1 MNDTREGLNSMPF
14 MNPGLPV
21 EARVDDLVSRM
32 TLDEKVAQMLYNAP
46 SIPRLG
52 VPEYNWWN
60 ECLHGVARAGV
71 ATVFPQAIGMAAS
84 FNTELLH
91 RVAVAISDE
100 ARAKHHEFARR
111 GDRSIYK
118 GLTEWSPNVNIF
130 RDPRWG
136 RGQETYG
143 EDPYLTSR
151 MGVAFVQGL
160 QGDDPVYLKT
170 VATPKHYAVHSGPE
184 SMRHHFDAKAS
195 AKDLRETYL
204 PAFHACIKEAK
215 AYSIMGAYN
224 RTNGEPCCASETLL
238 QKILRDE
245 WQFEGFVVSDCGAIR
260 DIYAHHKVVDTPEEA
275 AALAVRAGCDL
286 NCGSA
291 YQALI
296 GAVEQGLITEQ
307 EIDVAVKRLFKAR
320 FLLGMF
326 DPPERV
332 PYASIPYEV
341 NGSDEH
347 RALALEMAR
356 QSIVLLKNEGAMLP
370 LSKELGSVAVIGP
383 NAYNIDVLVGNYFGT
398 PAKPVTPLEG
408 IRQKVS
414 SKTKV
419 IYSPGCELV
428 GKNDYWGARATKGFA
443 EALAAA
449 ERADVTILCLGLS
462 PKLEGEE
469 GDAAASDGGGDRVD
483 LGLPAVQQ
491 ALLEA
496 VCATGK
502 PVVLVLFGGSPV
514 SVTYAQENVPAI
526 LEAWY
531 PGEEGGTA
539 IADILFG
546 DYSPSGRLPIT
557 FVKSLD
563 QLPPFTDYSMKGRTY
578 RYMEAEPLYPFG
590 YGLSYTSFEY
600 SSPVLSSTTIE
611 AGSDLVVSFTVQ
623 NVGAMEGA
631 EVAQVYLEDLQS
643 SVERPIRELVGF
655 CRINL
660 APGEKKGLAFTI
672 KARQMALINEE
683 GKCVLEPG
691 RFGISVG
698 GSQPDER
705 SHALTGKQTSSV
717 EFEVVGMPL
726 EMEY

>member
-691 RFGISVG
+691 RFRISVG